1 MRAVVLMLAGLALCG
16 LAARAGAEPT
26 VRARQVAAVT
36 DPDEQADLDVAV
48 ESQARTSEPEHRVEL
63 FAAVVGGVHLETLQ
77 LRASDDAEGR
87 STTLALSRFG
97 LRGKLGGGVYVE
109 SEFEV
114 NSGPHGTSV
123 WEGQAA
129 LQVRNQLVRLERD
142 RLRVEVGRI
151 TDDSSLDFFSH
162 HQADQLLTD
171 AYTRSPLLA
180 SGFNRGQGVLARFEV
195 APGIEPGI
203 TINAA
208 NPTSTTASLVI
219 GGTFPPFSRFYFAPH
234 QQVGRDAS
242 GFPSDTYQIVLVTPS
257 VVQRGDRVDSQASAQ
272 LFRVNTDTSSTE
284 DENIIGYNLR
294 AGARLKL
301 ARGKVAPFINGS
313 RVVNSVVDPND
324 GHMLSDEAFVGYT
337 LSTGIDYNLL
347 GASGVGFGYAFI
359 RGTQGSESRTTE
371 HYANLGGTYWLTPT
385 TSLGARLSLYRVC
398 SESPDEPCEAEGARS
413 MFMTMR
419 TLL

>member
-1 MRAVVLMLAGLALCG
+1 MRAAALMIAGLIMCG
-16 LAARAGAEPT
+16 FAARAGAE
-26 VRARQVAAVT
+26 
-36 DPDEQADLDVAV
+36 DPDEDPTDLDVAV
-48 ESQARTSEPEHRVEL
+48 ESQARTTEPTERIEL

-87 STTLALSRFG
+87 TTTLALSRFG

-129 LQVRNQLVRLERD
+129 LQVRNQLVRIERD

-180 SGFNRGQGVLARFEV
+180 SGFNRGQGVLARYRV
-195 APGIEPGI
+195 AEGIEPGI
-203 TINAA
+203 TLNAA
-208 NPTSTTASLVI
+208 NPTSTTASLVV

-242 GFPSDTYQIVLVTPS
+242 GFPADTYQIILVTPS
-257 VVQRGDRVDSQASAQ
+257 VIQRGKTIDSQLAAQ
-272 LFRVNTDTSSTE
+272 LFRINTDTSSAT

-301 ARGKVAPFINGS
+301 ARGKVSPFVNGS

-324 GHMLSDEAFVGYT
+324 GQMLSDQAFVGYT
-337 LSTGIDYNLL
+337 VSTGLDYNVRD
-347 GASGVGFGYAFI
+347 ASGVGVGYAFI
-359 RGTQGSESRTTE
+359 RGTQGGESRTTE
-371 HYANLGGTYWLTPT
+371 HYLNLGGTYWLTPT
-385 TSLGARLSLYRVC
+385 TSLGARAALYRVC
-398 SESPDEPCEAEGARS
+398 SETPDMPCEAEGARS
-413 MFMTMR
+413 MFVTMR